1 MKKTLD
7 NTHTNYALN
16 LYVSHASMCLDIYLQ
31 RSCYVVPT
39 HYRGGHSYLK
49 GEYSAVYLIV
59 IFSNI
64 LNIYVFNWS
73 THIKVEHLRVKV
85 SFYLL
90 PVQYPVVIA
99 FYVILQAELKKNH
112 CSNGHGTIYLSYF
125 YWWIIKLNSL
135 FYRVHIARLGRQILI
150 ECTVYS
156 KAFIL
161 HIKLNVPDLCQCG
174 LWTFSFCYRCCV
186 YKLTFFQPHL
196 IKLHLIKSK
205 FTWLN
210 KCNKA

>member
-1 MKKTLD
+1 MFLKKTLD

-135 FYRVHIARLGRQILI
+135 FYRVHSSIRKTNPDRVYCIQQSFHPAYQIKR
-150 ECTVYS
+150 S
-156 KAFIL
+156 RF
-161 HIKLNVPDLCQCG
+161 VPMWL
-174 LWTFSFCYRCCV
+174 V
-186 YKLTFFQPHL
+186 NFQFL
-196 IKLHLIKSK
+196 L
-205 FTWLN
+205 
-210 KCNKA
+210 